1 MNDVATPQVI
11 GRNVRKERHERKLSL
26 DGLAAASGVSKATL
40 SQIESGKVNP
50 TVATLWKIAQSIHVD
65 LHSLI
70 VGEGEKIRVFSVSR
84 CQDLPL
90 LSGADGVEI
99 RVLSPMSFAE
109 DTELYL
115 LNMAPNAILESQ
127 AHAPGCMEIL
137 AVSAGKFKV
146 SAGKSSTVLGVGDV
160 LTYQCDVPHRIENL
174 SDGESQLYM
183 TVKFA

>member
-26 DGLAAASGVSKATL
+26 DELASASGVSKATL

-65 LHSLI
+65 LHALI
-70 VGEGEKIRVFSVSR
+70 MGEGERIRVFSVTRS
-84 CQDLPL
+84 QDLPL

-99 RVLSPMSFAE
+99 RVLSPISFAE

-115 LNMAPNAILESQ
+115 LNMAPGAVLESQ
-127 AHAPGCMEIL
+127 AHAPGCIEVL
-137 AVSAGKFKV
+137 AVSTGRFRV
-146 SAGKSSTVLGVGDV
+146 SAGKSASELAVGDV
-160 LTYQCDVPHRIENL
+160 LTYQCDVPHRIENI
-174 SDGESQLYM
+174 STGKSQLYM

>member
-65 LHSLI
+65 LHALI
-70 VGEGEKIRVFSVSR
+70 MGEGERIRVFSVTR
-84 CQDLPL
+84 GQDLPL
-90 LSGADGVEI
+90 LSGTAGVEI
-99 RVLSPMSFAE
+99 RVLSPISFAE

-115 LNMAPNAILESQ
+115 VNFAPGAVLESQ
-127 AHAPGCMEIL
+127 AHSPGCMEVL
-137 AVSAGKFKV
+137 AVSGGGFRVSAGKN
-146 SAGKSSTVLGVGDV
+146 STELRSGDV
-160 LTYQCDVPHRIENL
+160 LTYQCDVPHRIENI
-174 SDGESQLYM
+174 SDGRSQLYM